1 MSMEAVLL
9 RSKNVSAT
17 EFYYNI
23 IQQALK
29 KRYDLIYDG
38 FEESELPAKKDIL
51 IVCGSCTQMLR
62 IWKKGYRKI
71 VTWYQGTLPE
81 ESYMRNHSWLR
92 KKVLSC
98 IEKFALEH
106 SVG

>member
-1 MSMEAVLL
+1 MEAVLL

-38 FEESELPAKKDIL
+38 F
-51 IVCGSCTQMLR
+51 
-62 IWKKGYRKI
+62 
-71 VTWYQGTLPE
+71 
-81 ESYMRNHSWLR
+81 
-92 KKVLSC
+92 
-98 IEKFALEH
+98 
-106 SVG
+106 